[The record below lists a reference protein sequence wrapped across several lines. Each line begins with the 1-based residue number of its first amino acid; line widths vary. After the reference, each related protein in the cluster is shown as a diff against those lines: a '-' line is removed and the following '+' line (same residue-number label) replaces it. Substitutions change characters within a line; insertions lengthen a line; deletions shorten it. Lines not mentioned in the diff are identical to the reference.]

1 MNKPIDLSNWDDV
14 LQWSYSLAR
23 KYAIDYLVP
32 LGVTSAR
39 RFDAYKRAQKKLPRK
54 FPRIPDEYFK
64 RKGTWK
70 GWPDFLGYPE
80 HKKSRYYLSYF
91 DASRVTRSNGIHNSK
106 DYIRW
111 KDRPGTLPSRP
122 EYFYKEWKSW
132 KEFLGS
138 GYQSPDPRHY
148 TKLSIADV
156 RIIKHQLNMGVP
168 GAILART
175 FKVSEMQISRIK
187 RGENW
192 NDI

>member
-1 MNKPIDLSNWDDV
+1 MKKIELRDWDDV
-14 LQWSYSLAR
+14 LKWSYSLASQ
-23 KYAIDYLVP
+23 YIIENLAP

-39 RFDAYKRAQKKLPRK
+39 KFEAYKRAKKPLPRK
-54 FPRIPDEYFK
+54 FPRIPDEYFI

-70 GWPDFLGYPE
+70 GWRDFLGYPE
-80 HKKSRYYLSYF
+80 HKKSRYYLNYR
-91 DASRVTRSNGIHNSK
+91 DASRVVRETGIKNSK
-106 DYIRW
+106 EYLKW
-111 KDRPGTLPSRP
+111 KERPGNLPSRP
-122 EYFYKEWKSW
+122 EYFYEEWNGW

-138 GYQSPDPRHY
+138 AYQAPDPRHY

-168 GAILART
+168 GAILAKT

-187 RGENW
+187 HGENW